1 VTENLASA
9 LAAFQLEL
17 PRLAKGNTADMG
29 NYIIKYADLAG
40 VSTVVLP
47 LLAKHGLSFSAKPT
61 LDEAGRFVLEYS
73 LRHQSGESDT
83 GRYPLPSGTP
93 QQLGSAIT
101 YARRYALSAV
111 TGVAPDTDDDGKE
124 ANDAPPVQRVHE
136 PHWDPAEQEM
146 LRDAWLEEI
155 SKAADTEA
163 IATIGKSIQAGRKAG
178 EISPA
183 TYDHLSKAGA
193 KRKAELNGAPA

>member
-1 VTENLASA
+1 MTENLASA

-61 LDEAGRFVLEYS
+61 LDDAGRFVLEYS

-111 TGVAPDTDDDGKE
+111 TGVAPDVDDDGKG
-124 ANDAPPVQRVHE
+124 ANEAPPVQRVHE
-136 PHWDPAEQEM
+136 PHWDAAEQEM

-163 IATIGKSIQAGRKAG
+163 IATIGKSIQSGRKAG

>member
-155 SKAADTEA
+155 AKAADTEA
-163 IATIGKSIQAGRKAG
+163 IATIGKNIQAGRKAG

>member
-1 VTENLASA
+1 MTENLASA

-83 GRYPLPSGTP
+83 GRYPLRP
-93 QQLGSAIT
+93 
-101 YARRYALSAV
+101 ARRSSSA
-111 TGVAPDTDDDGKE
+111 PQS
-124 ANDAPPVQRVHE
+124 PM
-136 PHWDPAEQEM
+136 PAGTHCPQ
-146 LRDAWLEEI
+146 
-155 SKAADTEA
+155 
-163 IATIGKSIQAGRKAG
+163 
-178 EISPA
+178 
-183 TYDHLSKAGA
+183 
-193 KRKAELNGAPA
+193 

>member
-1 VTENLASA
+1 PSARCARASVASGSTKSVRGAVTTRARSAAATCAGTPPRRRRCARHATKGRTMTENLASA

-73 LRHQSGESDT
+73 LRHQSGES
-83 GRYPLPSGTP
+83 
-93 QQLGSAIT
+93 
-101 YARRYALSAV
+101 
-111 TGVAPDTDDDGKE
+111 
-124 ANDAPPVQRVHE
+124 
-136 PHWDPAEQEM
+136 
-146 LRDAWLEEI
+146 
-155 SKAADTEA
+155 
-163 IATIGKSIQAGRKAG
+163 
-178 EISPA
+178 
-183 TYDHLSKAGA
+183 
-193 KRKAELNGAPA
+193 

>member
-1 VTENLASA
+1 MTENLASA